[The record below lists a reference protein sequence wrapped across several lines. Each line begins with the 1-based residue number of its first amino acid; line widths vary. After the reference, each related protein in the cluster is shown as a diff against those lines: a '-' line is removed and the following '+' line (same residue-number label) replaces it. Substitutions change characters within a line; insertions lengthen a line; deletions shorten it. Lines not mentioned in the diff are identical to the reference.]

1 MYNYSN
7 CFPSLARFVACHEMY
22 CMVLRKWL
30 ATLHTCSN
38 NIELIVGDE
47 VEDLVVD
54 MRNETGKVIFKA
66 PEEGVNVCSHHSVD
80 QLTVTI
86 CTSHCLHVGAE
97 FMLYTYCYTNG
108 KVAFLM
114 CVALNGFHTKA
125 THRWYKDAQLLEDEN
140 NPIHLVG
147 FTPVWL

>member
-1 MYNYSN
+1 M
-7 CFPSLARFVACHEMY
+7 
-22 CMVLRKWL
+22 
-30 ATLHTCSN
+30 
-38 NIELIVGDE
+38 
-47 VEDLVVD
+47 EDLVVD

-108 KVAFLM
+108 KVVFLM

-125 THRWYKDAQLLEDEN
+125 TYRWYKDAQLLEDEN
-140 NPIHLVG
+140 DPIVYVQSSGFYTCLVIAQDITEDRSFSVTSMRILSYYSATQLFYELHDG
-147 FTPVWL
+147 KIKIAIVH

>member
-1 MYNYSN
+1 MY
-7 CFPSLARFVACHEMY
+7 A
-22 CMVLRKWL
+22 
-30 ATLHTCSN
+30 
-38 NIELIVGDE
+38 
-47 VEDLVVD
+47 
-54 MRNETGKVIFKA
+54 VI
-66 PEEGVNVCSHHSVD
+66 SVD

-125 THRWYKDAQLLEDEN
+125 TYRWYKNAQLLEDEN
-140 NPIHLVG
+140 NPIVYVQSSGFYTCLVIAQEITEDRSFSVTSMRILSYYSATQLFYELHDG
-147 FTPVWL
+147 QIKVAIVHSYSIKVHTSV